1 MHHVAGYLYAQGKK
15 LLSMTHRYLLSRI
28 LTLPYT
34 EGEPYEAER
43 HLLLGTK
50 DSPEQLAKLEYEWY
64 TEDETHTAS
73 QYAARAVL
81 PYMLTGNLR
90 AANKVMLIFS
100 SHLQRSSQNLGMED
114 ISSAISEIR
123 VYPSLPLM
131 NFLSLLLLTVQR
143 AAADLYRQLRSH
155 YAAHLKEVPSWDKAL
170 DQIGEMYFGIK
181 IPSQTNP
188 LFDMMSNMLMGGASG
203 PAANS
208 NPRKVEAPPP
218 AYLD

>member
-1 MHHVAGYLYAQGKK
+1 M
-15 LLSMTHRYLLSRI
+15 
-28 LTLPYT
+28 
-34 EGEPYEAER
+34 
-43 HLLLGTK
+43 LGTK

-64 TEDETHTAS
+64 SEDETHTAS
-73 QYAARAVL
+73 LYAARAVV

-90 AANKVMLIFS
+90 AANKAMLIFTS
-100 SHLQRSSQNLGMED
+100 QLQRFSQNLGVEE

-123 VYPSLPLM
+123 VHPSLPLI

-143 AAADLYRQLRSH
+143 GAADLYRQLRSH
-155 YAAHLKEVPSWDKAL
+155 YAAHLEEVPSWNKAL

-188 LFDMMSNMLMGGASG
+188 LFDMMSSMFMGGTSG
-203 PAANS
+203 SATNS
-208 NPRKVEAPPP
+208 KSRKVEAPPP